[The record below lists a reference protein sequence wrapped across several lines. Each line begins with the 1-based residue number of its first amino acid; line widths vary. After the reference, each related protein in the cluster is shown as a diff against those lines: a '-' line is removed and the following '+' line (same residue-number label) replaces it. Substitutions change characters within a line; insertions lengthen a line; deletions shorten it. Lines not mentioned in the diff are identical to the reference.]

1 MTILN
6 LIDQLIRDEGIKLKP
21 YRDTV
26 GKLTVGVGRNL
37 DDVGITKEEAVFL
50 LHNDIRAAEDAVFK
64 ALSWTSLL
72 DPIRRAVLVNM
83 AFNMGIA
90 GLLGFKHTL
99 ELVKAGKYEEA
110 SDEMLNSHW
119 AEQVG
124 PRAARLSKQMATGE
138 WV

>member
-26 GKLTVGVGRNL
+26 GKLTIGVGRNL

-64 ALSWTSLL
+64 ALAWTVNM

-83 AFNMGIA
+83 AFNMGIG
-90 GLLGFKHTL
+90 GLLTFKHTL
-99 ELVKAGKYEEA
+99 ALVQQGKYDDA
-110 SDEMLNSHW
+110 ADAMQNSAW
-119 AEQVG
+119 SEQVG
-124 PRAARLSKQMATGE
+124 PRAARLSVQMRTGE
-138 WV
+138 WQ